1 MKKNL
6 AFTLILFILFV
17 ATFAIHLKIL
27 PDAKEFL
34 IKSYVLNAI
43 VASASLVLLGY
54 GMRRRT
60 NNLAYLYLF
69 TVALKLIIYLTFF
82 NPQFQVDGNVT
93 REEFFMFFVPYA
105 LGLLSEIVL
114 LLRRFN

>member
-6 AFTLILFILFV
+6 VFALILFILFV

-34 IKSYVLNAI
+34 IKSYVLNAT
-43 VASASLVLLGY
+43 VASASLVLLAY

-69 TVALKLIIYLTFF
+69 TVVIKLTIYLTFF

-114 LLRRFN
+114 LVRRFK